1 MRRASRSFSG
11 PASRFA
17 ANPRRQLILTIV
29 ATLLVVAVGAFVYTT
44 IAVNAEAD
52 REDSVVSVPRIDE
65 DARAFMRALAGSA
78 SRQIVEGN
86 EITLYH
92 NGSKIFPALLD
103 AIGGARESVHFSTFI
118 YEAGNIPTRF
128 AQAFAAAAERGI
140 EVRIVLD
147 RRGCKK
153 IPRQLVASMRD
164 AGCNVAWFRGI
175 RWYNWVR
182 YNHRNHRKLLVVDG
196 KVAFTGGV
204 GIADQW
210 DGDADAPNHWRDS
223 HVRIRGPA
231 VLSVQ
236 AAFIDNWNEATGEL
250 PIRGS
255 YFPPIDS
262 EGESLVCPVQSN
274 PVNATSAAQRS
285 MAALIAGATRRL
297 WITNAYF
304 VPSPP
309 FLQALCA
316 AKARGVDVKVL
327 VPGRYQNQPAVGRA
341 SRRTWPAL
349 LEAGVELYAYEP
361 TMIHAK
367 IVVVD
372 SAVSS
377 IGSINFDPRSFALNA
392 EFGIVALDTTLAAR
406 FEEAFGNDLRSARR
420 VVSEDLSRLSVGN
433 RILDAVCYWIRAQL

>member
-1 MRRASRSFSG
+1 
-11 PASRFA
+11 
-17 ANPRRQLILTIV
+17 LILTIV

-153 IPRQLVASMRD
+153 IPRQLVAPMRD